1 MHHLAR
7 KAEPSQTPE
16 ATCQNRVMNSERMIQ
31 KEPLLRALSLHQ
43 PIDVDLVA
51 DTGSTN
57 ADLMRLGD
65 ASHQT
70 HILIA
75 EQQSAGR
82 GRLARPWLAAPGGSL
97 LVSVSVRIQRR
108 IDALAGLSLSVGVSL
123 AESLIDF
130 GVPVRLKWPNDLL
143 IDGRKLG
150 GILIELLPPADRH
163 CRVVIGF
170 GINVRLD
177 PDVRSSIGQPVT
189 DLREHGLTEDRT
201 AIAARLLSQLLHDVR
216 RFECDGFP
224 AFQQR
229 FSALDALI
237 GRNVRV
243 GAEIT
248 GRMAGVDASG
258 RLLLAHAGDVR
269 AFDAGETSVRSDE

>member
-7 KAEPSQTPE
+7 KAGPSQTPE

-31 KEPLLRALSLHQ
+31 KEPLLRALSGHETL
-43 PIDVDLVA
+43 DVTIVA
-51 DTGSTN
+51 STGSTN

-65 ASHQT
+65 GDART

-75 EQQSAGR
+75 EQQTAGR
-82 GRLARPWLAAPGGSL
+82 GRLARPWLATPGGSL
-97 LVSVSVRIQRR
+97 LVSVSLRLQRR
-108 IDALAGLSLSVGVSL
+108 VDALAGLSLAVGVSL
-123 AESLIDF
+123 AETLIDF
-130 GVPVRLKWPNDLL
+130 GAPVRLKWPNDLQ

-150 GILIELLPPADRH
+150 GILIELMPSVDGH
-163 CRVVIGF
+163 CRVIIGF

-177 PDVRSSIGQPVT
+177 SSVRTSVGQPAT
-189 DLREHGLTEDRT
+189 DLREHGLTMDRT
-201 AIAARLLSQLLHDVR
+201 AIAASLLPRLLTDVR
-216 RFECDGFP
+216 RFERDGFP
-224 AFQQR
+224 AFQDR
-229 FSALDALI
+229 FSTLDALI

-243 GAEIT
+243 GDESA

-269 AFDAGETSVRSDE
+269 AFDAGETSVRADE